1 MQTKE
6 ELLHEIEAILTY
18 KPENK
23 TTINPNY
30 LEFLELEDLENI
42 KKGLLAK
49 LGKLKEED
57 IRWLEKFKKCDSS
70 HINFSIPTRN
80 P

>member
-57 IRWLEKFKKCDSS
+57 IRWLEKFKKCD
-70 HINFSIPTRN
+70 
-80 P
+80 

>member
-6 ELLHEIEAILTY
+6 ELLHEIEALLTY

-30 LEFLELEDLENI
+30 LEFLELEDLEKI
-42 KKGLLAK
+42 KQGLL
-49 LGKLKEED
+49 
-57 IRWLEKFKKCDSS
+57 F
-70 HINFSIPTRN
+70 
-80 P
+80 

>member
-6 ELLHEIEAILTY
+6 ELLYDIEALLTY

-23 TTINPNY
+23 TSINPNY
-30 LEFLELEDLENI
+30 LEYLEIEDLESI
-42 KKGLLAK
+42 KKSLLEK

-57 IRWLEKFKKCDSS
+57 ITWLEQFKKYE
-70 HINFSIPTRN
+70 
-80 P
+80 

>member
-6 ELLHEIEAILTY
+6 ELLDEIEALLTY

-23 TTINPNY
+23 TSINPNY
-30 LEFLELEDLENI
+30 LVYLEIEDLESI
-42 KKGLLAK
+42 KKSLLEK

-57 IRWLEKFKKCDSS
+57 IAWLEQFKKYE
-70 HINFSIPTRN
+70 
-80 P
+80 

>member
-6 ELLHEIEAILTY
+6 ELLHEIEALLTY

-30 LEFLELEDLENI
+30 LEFLELEDLETI

-57 IRWLEKFKKCDSS
+57 IKWLEQFKKYD
-70 HINFSIPTRN
+70 
-80 P
+80 

>member
-6 ELLHEIEAILTY
+6 ELLYDIEALLTY

-23 TTINPNY
+23 TSINPNY
-30 LEFLELEDLENI
+30 LEYLEIEDLESI
-42 KKGLLAK
+42 KKSLLEK

-57 IRWLEKFKKCDSS
+57 IAWLEQFKKYE
-70 HINFSIPTRN
+70 
-80 P
+80 

>member
-6 ELLHEIEAILTY
+6 ELLHEIEALLTY

-30 LEFLELEDLENI
+30 LEFLELEDLETI

-57 IRWLEKFKKCDSS
+57 IKWLRRFGNTE
-70 HINFSIPTRN
+70 H
-80 P
+80 